1 MIYSSENLKCSIGV
15 SYSKSLAKFASKINK
30 PDGIT
35 FINKN
40 NRDQYLS
47 NVDVDKLANIYFEG
61 KVISRN
67 IFLKDG
73 SKKTLG
79 VMLPGEYEFN
89 TESRELME
97 IISGKLNLK
106 LKDDKDWKLITD
118 GMDFNISK
126 NSSFK
131 VKVLELVNYSCSY
144 FED

>member
-1 MIYSSENLKCSIGV
+1 MDNYK
-15 SYSKSLAKFASKINK
+15 
-30 PDGIT
+30 
-35 FINKN
+35 
-40 NRDQYLS
+40 

-61 KVISRN
+61 KVVSRN
-67 IFLKDG
+67 VFLKDG

-106 LKDDKDWKLITD
+106 LKDDNDLKLISD
-118 GMDFNISK
+118 GMNFNVPK

-131 VKVLELVNYSCSY
+131 VKVLELVNYTCSY
-144 FED
+144 FDD

>member
-1 MIYSSENLKCSIGV
+1 MDNYK
-15 SYSKSLAKFASKINK
+15 
-30 PDGIT
+30 
-35 FINKN
+35 
-40 NRDQYLS
+40 

-89 TESRELME
+89 TKSRELME

-106 LKDDKDWKLITD
+106 LKDDKDWKLISD
-118 GMDFNISK
+118 SMDFNIPK
-126 NSSFK
+126 NSLFK

>member
-1 MIYSSENLKCSIGV
+1 MDNFK
-15 SYSKSLAKFASKINK
+15 
-30 PDGIT
+30 
-35 FINKN
+35 
-40 NRDQYLS
+40 
-47 NVDVDKLANIYFEG
+47 NVDVDILANIYFGG

-79 VMLPGEYEFN
+79 VMLVGEYEFN
-89 TESRELME
+89 TLSRELME

-106 LKDDKDWKLITD
+106 LKDDNDWKLITS
-118 GMDFNISK
+118 GMKFDIPK

-131 VKVLELVNYSCSY
+131 LEVLEIVNYTCSY